1 MSKSRP
7 SGGAPKKTQNT
18 AAAAA
23 PQKTPAEKMR
33 DRFVFSC
40 VALIL
45 YVMPAVTCLGMI
57 YATGGNLA
65 YMALGMIVSALA
77 VPLGLLGMHFYK
89 LQSGRMLMG
98 ALCVLLC
105 AGHIVSA
112 VLLKG
117 WYLIM
122 LPHFVLI
129 LVCISGL
136 KCIEK

>member
-7 SGGAPKKTQNT
+7 SGSTPAKKQNT
-18 AAAAA
+18 APAA
-23 PQKTPAEKMR
+23 PQKTPLEKMR
-33 DRFVFSC
+33 DRFVFAC

-65 YMALGMIVSALA
+65 NMALGMIVSALA

-89 LQSGRMLMG
+89 IQSGRMLMG
-98 ALCVLLC
+98 ALCVLLA

-112 VLLKG
+112 VLLVG

-122 LPHFVLI
+122 VPHFVLI

>member
-7 SGGAPKKTQNT
+7 NGQPSKKQNT
-18 AAAAA
+18 PPAA

-33 DRFVFSC
+33 DRYIFAC

-57 YATGGNLA
+57 YATGGSLQN
-65 YMALGMIVSALA
+65 MVIGMIVSVLA
-77 VPLGLLGMHFYK
+77 VPLGLTGMYFYK
-89 LQSGRMLMG
+89 KQSGRLLMG
-98 ALCVLLC
+98 AFCVLLA
-105 AGHIVSA
+105 AGHILSA
-112 VLLKG
+112 VLLGG
-117 WYLIM
+117 WYLM
-122 LPHFVLI
+122 MAPHFVLI

>member
-7 SGGAPKKTQNT
+7 SGSAPKKNRN
-18 AAAAA
+18 AASAA

-33 DRFVFSC
+33 DRYVFAC

-65 YMALGMIVSALA
+65 NMALGMIVSALA

-89 LQSGRMLMG
+89 IQSGRMLMG

-105 AGHIVSA
+105 MGHIVSA
-112 VLLKG
+112 VLLGG

-122 LPHFVLI
+122 VPHFVLI

>member
-7 SGGAPKKTQNT
+7 NGRPSQKQNT
-18 AAAAA
+18 APAA

-33 DRFVFSC
+33 DRFIFAC

-57 YATGGNLA
+57 YATGGSLQN
-65 YMALGMIVSALA
+65 MVIGMIVSVLA
-77 VPLGLLGMHFYK
+77 VPLGLLGMYFYK
-89 LQSGRMLMG
+89 KQSGRLLMG
-98 ALCVLLC
+98 ALCVLLA
-105 AGHIVSA
+105 AGHILSA
-112 VLLKG
+112 VLLGG
-117 WYLIM
+117 WYLM
-122 LPHFVLI
+122 MAPHFVLI

>member
-7 SGGAPKKTQNT
+7 NGQPSKKQNT
-18 AAAAA
+18 PSAA

-33 DRFVFSC
+33 DRYIFAC

-57 YATGGNLA
+57 YATGGSLQN
-65 YMALGMIVSALA
+65 MVIGMIVSVLA
-77 VPLGLLGMHFYK
+77 VPLGLTGMYFYK
-89 LQSGRMLMG
+89 KQSGRLLMG
-98 ALCVLLC
+98 ALCVLLA
-105 AGHIVSA
+105 AGHILSA
-112 VLLKG
+112 VLLGG
-117 WYLIM
+117 WYLM
-122 LPHFVLI
+122 MAPHFVLI